1 MRRAS
6 ERSGGSRARARG
18 RAVRRIACVDVRAL
32 PLQLLHRAHPTWR
45 GAPVAVVEEDHPQAR
60 VLFVDPAAAKK
71 GVRPG
76 MRYAAALQLCRELR
90 AAPVPPET
98 IEAARAELVE
108 AMLRWTP
115 KVEPDDAR
123 LGVLWLDPSGLG
135 TLFGPLERWAT
146 RVHRAVRA
154 CSLRCAVVV
163 GFARLP
169 SWAIARTR
177 GSGAFVVESPSEEAL
192 LAGRAPLA
200 ALEIAP
206 EIRDALAALGIT
218 TLGGFLELPRGD
230 VGVRFGPEARE
241 LHALFA
247 DALRPPMSPVL
258 TPEPIVVEA
267 ELETPDDDLGRLL
280 FCVKGG
286 LHALMSELARRALAL
301 SALSVRLELERAEPV
316 VTRVE
321 PARATRDALAVL
333 ELARLRLSTV
343 SLPARV
349 EKIVLEAEPSRL
361 DGTQLVMFAGRR
373 HDPEAA
379 ARGIA
384 RLRASFGD
392 AAVTRAVLRDAWL
405 PEEAFAWEPADRVAL
420 PDGSKAFPD
429 EGLLVRRVLPSP
441 IELPS
446 GADGRPR
453 TDPPLEAMTGPYRLQ
468 GGFWAGEHV
477 RDYFYAERADGALLW
492 IYRDR
497 RRGRWFLHGH
507 VD

>member
-1 MRRAS
+1 MTR
-6 ERSGGSRARARG
+6 
-18 RAVRRIACVDVRAL
+18 VACVDVPAL
-32 PLQLLHRAHPTWR
+32 PLQLLYRARPEWR
-45 GAPVAVVEEDHPQAR
+45 GAPVAVIEEDHPQAR
-60 VLFVDPAAAKK
+60 ILWVSPAAASA
-71 GVRPG
+71 GVRLG
-76 MRYAAALQLCRELR
+76 MRYAAALTLCRELH
-90 AAPVPPET
+90 AAEVPPVK
-98 IEAARAELVE
+98 IEAARAELIE
-108 AMLRWTP
+108 ALQRSTP
-115 KVEPDDAR
+115 KVEPDGAR
-123 LGVLWLDPSGLG
+123 EGVLWLDPSGLG
-135 TLFGPLERWAT
+135 SLFGPLERWAL

-154 CSLRCAVVV
+154 LSLRGAVVV

-177 GSGAFVVESPSEEAL
+177 GGGGAFVVESPAEEAL
-192 LAGRAPLA
+192 LASRAPLA
-200 ALEIAP
+200 AMEIPP
-206 EIRDALAALGIT
+206 EIRDALVALGIT

-247 DALRPPMSPVL
+247 DALRPPMQAAHA
-258 TPEPIVVEA
+258 PERVFVEA

-286 LHALMSELARRALAL
+286 LHALMSELSRRALAL
-301 SALSVRLELERAEPV
+301 SALVITLELERAEPIRV
-316 VTRVE
+316 RVE
-321 PARATRDALAVL
+321 PARATRDALSVL
-333 ELARLRLSTV
+333 ELARLRLATV
-343 SLPARV
+343 ELPARV
-349 EKIVLEAEPSRL
+349 ETIVLEAEPSRL

-392 AAVTRAVLRDAWL
+392 AAVTRAALRDAWL
-405 PEEAFAWEPADRVAL
+405 PEAAFAWEPAGSVAY
-420 PDGSKAFPD
+420 PDGSKAAPG

-446 GADGRPR
+446 GPDGRPR
-453 TDPPLEAMTGPYRLQ
+453 TDPPIEAMTGPYRLQ
-468 GGFWAGEHV
+468 GGFWSGEHA

-497 RRGRWFLHGH
+497 RRGSWFLHGH